1 MRAATNSKRT
11 ERRSRSRTATRT
23 SRPADLVDRHLGLAD
38 SLARRYRYTSEPMD
52 DLVQVARLGL
62 VKAARRWDPARGVAF
77 STYAVPTI
85 VGELRRHFRDKTW
98 VVRVPRA
105 LQELYMAVQGE
116 RERLWQELGREPTA
130 KDVADRLG
138 HPLEDVVDA
147 LEAGHGYAPS
157 SLDVP
162 VREDH
167 DSTRQDFLEDP
178 RDPFGESENAVVLE
192 QLAAGLSE
200 RDREVFRL
208 RFSEDLTQREIGERV
223 GCSQMHVSRILRD
236 GIRQLQARATRVDR

>member
-1 MRAATNSKRT
+1 M
-11 ERRSRSRTATRT
+11 RTATNAKRATSSRT
-23 SRPADLVDRHLGLAD
+23 SLPAELVDRHIGLAD
-38 SLARRYRYTSEPMD
+38 SLARRYQHTSEPLD

-62 VKAARRWDPARGVAF
+62 VKASRRFDPMRGVAF
-77 STYAVPTI
+77 TTFAVPTI

-98 VVRVPRA
+98 VVRPPRDV
-105 LQELYMAVQGE
+105 QELYMAVQGE

-130 KDVADRLG
+130 NDVAARLER
-138 HPLEDVVDA
+138 PVEDVVDA
-147 LEAGHGYAPS
+147 LEAGGGYAPS

-162 VREDH
+162 VGEAH
-167 DSTRQDFLEDP
+167 DGDTRQDFLEDP
-178 RDPFGESENAVVLE
+178 RDDFGDCENAVVLE
-192 QLAAGLSE
+192 QLAADLSE

-236 GIRQLQARATRVDR
+236 GIRRLQDRATSWT